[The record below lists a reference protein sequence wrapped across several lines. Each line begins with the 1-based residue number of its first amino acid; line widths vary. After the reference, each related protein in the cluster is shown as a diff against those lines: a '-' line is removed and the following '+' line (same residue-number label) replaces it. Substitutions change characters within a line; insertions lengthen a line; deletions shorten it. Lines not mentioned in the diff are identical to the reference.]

1 MFTTEIRKNGYVVHI
16 KTIMFTTENT
26 GKNGYVVYIKVSIVI
41 VEKTGL
47 VEITCMLYIGNRN
60 LKVPESFP

>member
-1 MFTTEIRKNGYVVHI
+1 MFIYYRNTE
-16 KTIMFTTENT
+16 
-26 GKNGYVVYIKVSIVI
+26 KNGYVVYIKISIVI

-60 LKVPESFP
+60 LKFPESFP